1 MKNNIP
7 PLAERRERLLAQAAQ
22 QRATL
27 AHDVEPWRI
36 PLALADQGLN
46 ALRYIKRHPV
56 LLIGGVAVLAMLRPD
71 RGWRWLRRGWL
82 TWQVVNRLRRE

>member
-71 RGWRWLRRGWL
+71 RGWLWLRRGWL